1 MSLSVIKFL
10 SQHQLHLQDQP
21 KDSSAC
27 GRMWKRQW
35 AGATEPFLKSSWF
48 PRYLWAFFHCT
59 SLQFLNFSLR
69 RYVHRTHRDFKLQQ
83 SRWCT
88 WSSRLSKV
96 AACATEIPISRSAVP
111 YVLLNKTTGSQK
123 GPRNENIR
131 GTHEGSLCKAWDCS
145 SSWLWHRDF
154 PQPRLEHLWNYVQR
168 FYTSISSF
176 LRSRST
182 ISLKVDLYPQ
192 KHYLLSLMVYLL
204 ENLQYL

>member
-1 MSLSVIKFL
+1 MFSSFKLSHLYHTISLYMFESAFSVCIILLLICLCQWWNFCHNINYISKI
-10 SQHQLHLQDQP
+10 SRKIAQLVGECE
-21 KDSSAC
+21 KDN
-27 GRMWKRQW
+27 G

-96 AACATEIPISRSAVP
+96 AACTTEIPVSRSAVP
-111 YVLLNKTTGSQK
+111 DVLLNKTTGSQK

-154 PQPRLEHLWNYVQR
+154 PRPSLEHLWNYVQR
-168 FYTSISSF
+168 F
-176 LRSRST
+176 
-182 ISLKVDLYPQ
+182 
-192 KHYLLSLMVYLL
+192 
-204 ENLQYL
+204 